1 MRCYAGAAVF
11 GIDLS
16 NRRGDVIHS
25 TRESIMV
32 KKSHAPTGG
41 LPAVITG
48 SANQIFLA
56 GLGAFAKAQ
65 EDGTKIFDTLVEEGT
80 KVFNGLVAGVE
91 AVRGRAVGVA
101 EDTMAEMKAA
111 ASGTW
116 NMLEGMLERHVTGV
130 LQGLNVAT
138 KKDIDTLARRV
149 AQLGAKKPSAT
160 RKKSPAKSAR
170 SRGVRK
176 SRARKRK

>member
-1 MRCYAGAAVF
+1 MV
-11 GIDLS
+11 
-16 NRRGDVIHS
+16 RRVC
-25 TRESIMV
+25 
-32 KKSHAPTGG
+32 APTGG
-41 LPAVITG
+41 LLAVISG
-48 SANQIFLA
+48 LANQIFLA

-80 KVFNGLVAGVE
+80 KVFNGLVEGVE

-101 EDTMAEMKAA
+101 DDTMAEMKAA

-116 NMLEGMLERHVTGV
+116 NMLEGLLESQVAGV

-160 RKKSPAKSAR
+160 GRKSSAKSAR
-170 SRGVRK
+170 GRGVRK

>member
-1 MRCYAGAAVF
+1 
-11 GIDLS
+11 
-16 NRRGDVIHS
+16 
-25 TRESIMV
+25 
-32 KKSHAPTGG
+32 
-41 LPAVITG
+41 
-48 SANQIFLA
+48 
-56 GLGAFAKAQ
+56 
-65 EDGTKIFDTLVEEGT
+65 LVEEGT

-116 NMLEGMLERHVTGV
+116 NMLEGMLERQVTGV

-160 RKKSPAKSAR
+160 RRKSSAKSAR
-170 SRGVRK
+170 GRGVRK